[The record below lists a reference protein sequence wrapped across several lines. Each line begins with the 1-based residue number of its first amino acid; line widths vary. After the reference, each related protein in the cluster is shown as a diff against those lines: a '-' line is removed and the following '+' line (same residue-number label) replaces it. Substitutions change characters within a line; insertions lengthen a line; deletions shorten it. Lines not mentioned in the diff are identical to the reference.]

1 MGSFVLC
8 FARLLKLHVK
18 CCQRICLLVSVLVHS
33 VTSGRNDSFI
43 DKVAVTKPVCLS
55 LLLDCWNSQ
64 QSSGRTGEC
73 LCHCALTLAGKSIIS
88 SIFDYFSLKLDHW
101 FRKPFRGPTSLDNVG
116 GGLIIIA
123 EDPPKSHIGAP
134 EHFLLSQERS
144 PVRKNPQHISVFCTF
159 GGFLPTAQWGLQGPD
174 LRHWI
179 CDPRTGDYEE
189 PSLLWCR
196 VFWYIFTDLLT
207 NVVPHSPFSEHAHS
221 FETSPR
227 FYQSTKCYI
236 QSNIIFK
243 KSLFSFFFKIPLCNW
258 LTSDPISI
266 EILPFCTWQ

>member
-101 FRKPFRGPTSLDNVG
+101 FRKPFRGPTSLDNVD

-159 GGFLPTAQWGLQGPD
+159 GASYPRHSGVCRGLICATEFVILVQVTMKNLLFCDAVYSGIYLPT
-174 LRHWI
+174 
-179 CDPRTGDYEE
+179 
-189 PSLLWCR
+189 
-196 VFWYIFTDLLT
+196 F
-207 NVVPHSPFSEHAHS
+207 
-221 FETSPR
+221 
-227 FYQSTKCYI
+227 
-236 QSNIIFK
+236 
-243 KSLFSFFFKIPLCNW
+243 
-258 LTSDPISI
+258 
-266 EILPFCTWQ
+266 